1 MHTYTHEQYTVPPA
15 NTSISLLT
23 NQTVQK
29 NTDFELQCSS
39 DNKHSPTFTWTYN
52 GANLTNLAMISQD
65 SQYRI
70 DSELGHLTVKGA
82 TYGDSGVYTCT
93 ATNRAGSDSA
103 DFTIDVEG

>member
-1 MHTYTHEQYTVPPA
+1 M

-29 NTDFELQCSS
+29 NTDFELLCSS
-39 DNKHSPTFTWTYN
+39 DNKHSPTFAWTHN
-52 GANLTNLAMISQD
+52 RVNNITNLALSLD
-65 SQYRI
+65 SRYKI
-70 DSELGHLTVKGA
+70 DSELGRLTVKGA

-103 DFTIDVEG
+103 DFMIDVEG